1 MKKEKTKWSSFAQK
15 EEKEELFMRVIY
27 ILFKRILL
35 TTYGH
40 MNERELQ
47 RRGQFIVKIKVDPG
61 VEIVCNINQHT
72 HLSFALTCLISFYL

>member
-27 ILFKRILL
+27 IIFERILL

-40 MNERELQ
+40 MNVNYNEEASL
-47 RRGQFIVKIKVDPG
+47 
-61 VEIVCNINQHT
+61 
-72 HLSFALTCLISFYL
+72 